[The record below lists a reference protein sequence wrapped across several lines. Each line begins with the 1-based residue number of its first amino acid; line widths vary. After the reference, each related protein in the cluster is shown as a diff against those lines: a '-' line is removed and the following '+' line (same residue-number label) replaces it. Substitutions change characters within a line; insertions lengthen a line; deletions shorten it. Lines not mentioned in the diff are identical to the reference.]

1 MAVFKFNYISY
12 DKILESAKWKD
23 MIDAIEQ
30 PSDENLLVN
39 WLPWCWKSTI
49 AVHRLDKFKNKK
61 WGLLTFWNLL
71 TSYIKLSMENE
82 ESKNK
87 VFWFWSWFFLY
98 RRKYWLENIDIKNI
112 TGDDFKKTFEKILLN
127 QWKYDFLFIDEWQDL
142 PKDLYEHLWIIA
154 NHISVFADDAQQLY
168 WVNNAK
174 IENIINWINPIQYE
188 LNVNR
193 RNPRGLYEFALA
205 FEPKNAEKWNLK
217 LMTNKP
223 DPVEVYICNSFDSE
237 YNKILSLIDEYN
249 WKNIAIL
256 FTRGEA
262 VTKLS
267 EQLQK
272 DEIIHSTYHKDI
284 DNKELYILNSP
295 IITTFHSV
303 KWLEFDIVII
313 PWLYPDIKN
322 NYVNENHF
330 FVATTRASEKLII
343 THHNWNSEIEWR
355 LKKINKNLYQE
366 YTLIDE
372 EDIDVNDIPF

>member
-1 MAVFKFNYISY
+1 
-12 DKILESAKWKD
+12 
-23 MIDAIEQ
+23 
-30 PSDENLLVN
+30 
-39 WLPWCWKSTI
+39 
-49 AVHRLDKFKNKK
+49 
-61 WGLLTFWNLL
+61 
-71 TSYIKLSMENE
+71 MENE